1 MTTHEPSR
9 RRADGPRGEIDEA
22 ARQIA
27 LAAGLSAITLRRL
40 ASTAGVA
47 PGVVAEH
54 EPSIS
59 ALVARTF
66 EELADEELAQTERAV
81 DSMSDPLETLRMLVD
96 TLIDDSHEGF
106 NSVWADAWSIGRR
119 NPPLARKARESME
132 GWNALLLGVIARG
145 VESGQFAQIDPDL
158 VAMQFI
164 ALIDA
169 TTAYA
174 LVDYRLPSERAAL
187 IRRTLEISL
196 GLADGTLSSI
206 G

>member
-9 RRADGPRGEIDEA
+9 SRADGPRGDIDGA

-27 LAAGLSAITLRRL
+27 LSAGLSAITLRRL

-54 EPSIS
+54 APSIS

-66 EELADEELAQTERAV
+66 EELADEELAQTTRDVEA
-81 DSMSDPLETLRMLVD
+81 MSDPLETLRMLVD

-106 NSVWADAWSIGRR
+106 NSVWADAWSMGRR
-119 NPPLARKARESME
+119 NPPLARKARESML
-132 GWNALLLGVIARG
+132 GWNALILDVVARG
-145 VESGQFAQIDPDL
+145 VEAGQFTEVDPDL

-169 TTAYA
+169 TTAYS
-174 LVDYRLPSERAAL
+174 LVDYRLPTERVYL

-196 GLADGTLSSI
+196 GLTDGTLSRVE
-206 G
+206 

>member
-1 MTTHEPSR
+1 MTTDQPR
-9 RRADGPRGEIDEA
+9 NRLDGPRGEIVEA

-27 LAAGLSAITLRRL
+27 LSAGLSAITLRRL

-66 EELADEELAQTERAV
+66 EELADEELAETILNVR
-81 DSMSDPLETLRMLVD
+81 SLNDPLDTLRMLVD

-119 NPPLARKARESME
+119 NPPLARKTRESMD
-132 GWNALLLGVIARG
+132 GWNALILEVIARG
-145 VESGQFAQIDPDL
+145 IAAGQFADVDPDL

-169 TTAYA
+169 TTAYS
-174 LVDYRLPSERAAL
+174 LVDYRRPPERAYL
-187 IRRTLEISL
+187 VRRTLEISL
-196 GLADGTLSSI
+196 GLADGALSTEA
-206 G
+206 